1 MIIRKLYILY
11 DEQIIDSNEIK
22 ELIEQNSEFKVE
34 KDMSKATKR
43 EDVLAYLLTIDVE
56 ILKKQI
62 EQEYDVVSNEVY
74 DLFEEYMELSEEK
87 AMELQSLMPL
97 YSIMNARSYKLDM
110 SKNTIKTVIA
120 VAHTDLGVLKLSDV
134 IKRLLSETD

>member
-1 MIIRKLYILY
+1 MYILY